1 MTKEKAIR
9 RRYWSACEKALLSGE
24 IKLGVEM
31 ILAVIENNVKKASKL
46 LIEAE
51 AQ

>member
-1 MTKEKAIR
+1 MTKGKAIR

-31 ILAVIENNVKKASKL
+31 IVAVVGNDVKKASKL
-46 LIEAE
+46 LLKAE
-51 AQ
+51 AL